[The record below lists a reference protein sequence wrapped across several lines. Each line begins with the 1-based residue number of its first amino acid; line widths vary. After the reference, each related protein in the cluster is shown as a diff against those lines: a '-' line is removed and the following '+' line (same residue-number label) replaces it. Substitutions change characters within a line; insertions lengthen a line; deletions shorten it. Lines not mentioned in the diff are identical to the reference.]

1 MKRKNWISFKDL
13 TKTDKKFRIANL
25 VIMLVLFASCV
36 SMAFYYGFVYD
47 PNNRIVP
54 AICISI
60 LSLVPI
66 FFEMIFGR
74 RLNNCLFLIVEIYL
88 IFAGLIGGV
97 LNVYYLVGWY
107 DIIIHILM
115 GYLMAVLGIF
125 VFGKLANY
133 SKGNILLIAIFCVC
147 FSLTIE
153 VLWEI
158 FEWLADNLL
167 NQTMQGEKIEGFG
180 QPLVFDTMLD
190 FVCNTIGAILFFI
203 QYMIGKL
210 TKFSFGIKFIE
221 TNLISKQYLSNFEKS
236 ESSEK
241 EKTNNINKKEDEKNI
256 SEN

>member
-54 AICISI
+54 AICISV

-66 FFEMIFGR
+66 FFEVIFGR
-74 RLNNCLFLIVEIYL
+74 RLNNFVFLVVEIYL

-97 LNVYYLVGWY
+97 LNVYYLVSWY

-133 SKGNILLIAIFCVC
+133 SKGNVLLIAIFCVC

-158 FEWLADNLL
+158 FEWSADNLL

-190 FVCNTIGAILFFI
+190 LVCNTVGAIVFFI
-203 QYMIGKL
+203 QYIIGKH
-210 TKFSFGIKFIE
+210 TKFSFGIKFLE
-221 TNLISKQYLSNFEKS
+221 KNLDSRQNLYICKEKEMFK
-236 ESSEK
+236 ESSANDED
-241 EKTNNINKKEDEKNI
+241 KKEDKKNI
-256 SEN
+256 SQS